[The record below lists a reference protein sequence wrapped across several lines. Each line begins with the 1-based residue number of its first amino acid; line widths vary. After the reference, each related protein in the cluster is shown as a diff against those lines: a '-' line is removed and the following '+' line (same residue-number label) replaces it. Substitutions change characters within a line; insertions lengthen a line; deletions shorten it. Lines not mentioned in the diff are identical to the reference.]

1 MQGAMNSFTGSKIRK
16 GELMADKKNRGRF
29 TIKFNE
35 HDPGHK
41 EVIQVLES
49 QGQHS
54 KAQFIASAVL
64 HYIHCPQTGD
74 LPVSQAV
81 AMDRAMVE
89 AIVLDILK
97 RKEETEYIKEAPKDD
112 IQAAEEEKETKAEE
126 MELSQPMD
134 DTTKALIADTISFF
148 RNS

>member
-41 EVIQVLES
+41 EVIRVLEN
-49 QGQHS
+49 QGQHH
-54 KAQFIASAVL
+54 KAQFIANAVL

-74 LPVSQAV
+74 LPVSQTV

-89 AIVLDILK
+89 AIVLDVLK
-97 RKEETEYIKEAPKDD
+97 RKELPV
-112 IQAAEEEKETKAEE
+112 
-126 MELSQPMD
+126 
-134 DTTKALIADTISFF
+134 
-148 RNS
+148 